1 MKKLINLIIFYGLI
15 SSPAQAGN
23 IFLTTER
30 QSDYLAALDDLTI
43 AIANHDY
50 TLIKI
55 QPVDQGLRRKGFETT
70 SYKVV
75 FFGDNSQV
83 NQVLITNPEAS
94 VILPLKIILYQQGE
108 TVIASAPD
116 LSMWEG
122 IFDNGLTP
130 IIKEWQRDMHGI
142 LQEFANQ

>member
-1 MKKLINLIIFYGLI
+1 MKELITLIILYGII

-23 IFLTTER
+23 IFLTAER

-142 LQEFANQ
+142 LQEFSTQ